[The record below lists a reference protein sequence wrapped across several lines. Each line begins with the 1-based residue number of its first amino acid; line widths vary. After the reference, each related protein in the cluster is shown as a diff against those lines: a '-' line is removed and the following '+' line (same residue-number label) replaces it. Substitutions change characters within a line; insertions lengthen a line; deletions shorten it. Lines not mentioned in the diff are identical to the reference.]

1 MNGNNKKAL
10 IFIAVS
16 LGLLLASIPLSLSL
30 GARDIPISDLIATL
44 RGNEVNALYAP
55 ILSKR
60 LIRTVLGLLA
70 GCALGTAGC
79 VMQSITRNPIAD
91 PSILGVNS
99 GAALF
104 VVSGI
109 AFLGVNAPIQ
119 YIALALAGAAAV
131 SLLVFGIASLTGG
144 GSAGLGGA
152 NPIRL
157 ALAGAAVST
166 ACASLIST
174 VMLPRT
180 NVTQEFRFWQVGS
193 ISGGSWDSIM
203 TVLPLLIIGMALSVL
218 LTPALNA
225 LALGD
230 DVATGL
236 GVNVPRTRAL
246 GALAGVLLCGA
257 VTAITGPIGF
267 VGLMVPHLVRIFC
280 GADLR
285 IQIPASAISGALLLI
300 LADIIGRVT
309 GRPGELEVGIV
320 TAFLGAPVFISVV
333 RKAKVGKL

>member
-1 MNGNNKKAL
+1 MFILISFAL
-10 IFIAVS
+10 LVI
-16 LGLLLASIPLSLSL
+16 SIPLSLSA
-30 GARDIPISDLIATL
+30 GARDIPLSDLMATL
-44 RGNEVNALYAP
+44 SGETVNSLYAP
-55 ILSKR
+55 ILTKR
-60 LIRTVLGLLA
+60 VIRTVLGLIA

-109 AFLGVNAPIQ
+109 AFFGAKTASQ
-119 YIALALAGAAAV
+119 YIALALAGAGII
-131 SLLVFGIASLTGG
+131 SMLVFGIASFVPGKG
-144 GSAGLGGA
+144 AVSYNNA

-166 ACASLIST
+166 ACSSLISA

-193 ISGGSWDSIM
+193 ISGGTWNNIL
-203 TVLPLLIIGMALSVL
+203 TVLPLLVVGILLAIL
-218 LTPALNA
+218 LTPSLNA

-230 DVATGL
+230 DIATGL
-236 GVNVPRTRAL
+236 GVNVTRTRAL
-246 GALAGVLLCGA
+246 GALSGVLLCGA
-257 VTAITGPIGF
+257 ITALTGPIGF

-285 IQIPASAISGALLLI
+285 VQIPVSAMDGALLLI
-300 LADIIGRVT
+300 LADVLGRYI

-320 TAFLGAPVFISVV
+320 TAFFGAPVFILVV

>member
-1 MNGNNKKAL
+1 MKHTKAWL
-10 IFIAVS
+10 FIGISFA
-16 LGLLLASIPLSLSL
+16 LLVIAIPLSLSV

-44 RGNEVNALYAP
+44 RGESDNALYAP
-55 ILSKR
+55 ILTKR
-60 LIRTVLGLLA
+60 VIRTVLGLIA
-70 GCALGTAGC
+70 GCTLGTAGC

-109 AFLGVNAPIQ
+109 AFLGVKTPGQ
-119 YIALALAGAAAV
+119 YIALALAGAGII
-131 SLLVFGIASLTGG
+131 SILVFGIASFVPGKG
-144 GSAGLGGA
+144 AVSYNSA

-180 NVTQEFRFWQVGS
+180 NVTQEFRFWQAGS
-193 ISGGSWDSIM
+193 ISGGTWENILA
-203 TVLPLLIIGMALSVL
+203 VLPLLIAGLTLAIL

-230 DVATGL
+230 DIATGL
-236 GVNVPRTRAL
+236 GVNVTRTRAL

-257 VTAITGPIGF
+257 ITALTGPIGF

-280 GADLR
+280 GADLK
-285 IQIPASAISGALLLI
+285 IQIPVSAMDGALLLI
-300 LADIIGRVT
+300 LADVLGRYI

-320 TAFLGAPVFISVV
+320 TAFIGAPVFIMVV

>member
-1 MNGNNKKAL
+1 MKHTKAWL
-10 IFIAVS
+10 FIGISFA
-16 LGLLLASIPLSLSL
+16 LLVIAIPRSLSV

-44 RGNEVNALYAP
+44 RGESDNALYAP
-55 ILSKR
+55 ILTKR
-60 LIRTVLGLLA
+60 VIRTVLGLIA

-109 AFLGVNAPIQ
+109 AFLGVKTPGQ
-119 YIALALAGAAAV
+119 YIALALAGAGII
-131 SLLVFGIASLTGG
+131 SILVFGIASFVPGKG
-144 GSAGLGGA
+144 AVSYNSA

-180 NVTQEFRFWQVGS
+180 NVTQEFRFWQAGS
-193 ISGGSWDSIM
+193 ISGGTWENILA
-203 TVLPLLIIGMALSVL
+203 VLPLLIAGLTLAIL

-230 DVATGL
+230 DIATGL
-236 GVNVPRTRAL
+236 GVNVTRTRAL

-257 VTAITGPIGF
+257 ITALTGPIGF

-280 GADLR
+280 GADLK
-285 IQIPASAISGALLLI
+285 IQIPVSAMDGALLLI
-300 LADIIGRVT
+300 LADVLGRYI

-320 TAFLGAPVFISVV
+320 TAFIGAPVFIMVV

>member
-1 MNGNNKKAL
+1 MKQKKVRLFILISFAL
-10 IFIAVS
+10 LVI
-16 LGLLLASIPLSLSL
+16 SIPLSLSA
-30 GARDIPISDLIATL
+30 GARDIPLSDLMATL
-44 RGNEVNALYAP
+44 SGETVNSLYAP
-55 ILSKR
+55 ILTKR
-60 LIRTVLGLLA
+60 VIRTVLGLIA

-109 AFLGVNAPIQ
+109 AFFGAKTASQ
-119 YIALALAGAAAV
+119 YIALALAGAGII
-131 SLLVFGIASLTGG
+131 SMLVFGIASFVPGKG
-144 GSAGLGGA
+144 AVSYNNA

-166 ACASLIST
+166 ACSSLISA

-193 ISGGSWDSIM
+193 ISGGTWNNIL
-203 TVLPLLIIGMALSVL
+203 TVLPLMVVGILLAIL
-218 LTPALNA
+218 LTPSLNA

-230 DVATGL
+230 DIATGL
-236 GVNVPRTRAL
+236 GVNVTRTRAL
-246 GALAGVLLCGA
+246 GALSGVLLCGA
-257 VTAITGPIGF
+257 ITALTGPIGF

-285 IQIPASAISGALLLI
+285 VQIPVSAMDGALLLI
-300 LADIIGRVT
+300 LADVLGRYI

-320 TAFLGAPVFISVV
+320 TAFLGAPVFILVV

>member
-1 MNGNNKKAL
+1 
-10 IFIAVS
+10 V
-16 LGLLLASIPLSLSL
+16 
-30 GARDIPISDLIATL
+30 
-44 RGNEVNALYAP
+44 
-55 ILSKR
+55 
-60 LIRTVLGLLA
+60 
-70 GCALGTAGC
+70 
-79 VMQSITRNPIAD
+79 
-91 PSILGVNS
+91 
-99 GAALF
+99 LF

-109 AFLGVNAPIQ
+109 AFLGVKTPGQ
-119 YIALALAGAAAV
+119 YIALALAGAGII
-131 SLLVFGIASLTGG
+131 SILVFGIASFVPGKG
-144 GSAGLGGA
+144 AVSYNSA

-180 NVTQEFRFWQVGS
+180 NVTQEFRFWQAGS
-193 ISGGSWDSIM
+193 ISGGTWENILA
-203 TVLPLLIIGMALSVL
+203 VLPLLIAGLTLAIL

-230 DVATGL
+230 DIATGL
-236 GVNVPRTRAL
+236 GVNVTRTRAL

-257 VTAITGPIGF
+257 ITALTGPIGF

-280 GADLR
+280 GADLK
-285 IQIPASAISGALLLI
+285 IQIPVSAMDGALLLI
-300 LADIIGRVT
+300 LADVLGRYI

-320 TAFLGAPVFISVV
+320 TAFIGAPVFIMVV

>member
-1 MNGNNKKAL
+1 MKQKKVRLFILISFAL
-10 IFIAVS
+10 LVI
-16 LGLLLASIPLSLSL
+16 SIPLSLSA
-30 GARDIPISDLIATL
+30 GARDIPLSDLMATL
-44 RGNEVNALYAP
+44 SGETVNSLYAP
-55 ILSKR
+55 ILTKR
-60 LIRTVLGLLA
+60 VIRTVLGLIA

-109 AFLGVNAPIQ
+109 AFFGAKTASQ
-119 YIALALAGAAAV
+119 YIALALAGAGII
-131 SLLVFGIASLTGG
+131 SMLVFGIASFVPGKG
-144 GSAGLGGA
+144 AVSYNNA

-166 ACASLIST
+166 ACSSLISA

-193 ISGGSWDSIM
+193 ISGGTWNNIL
-203 TVLPLLIIGMALSVL
+203 TVLPLLVVGILLAIL
-218 LTPALNA
+218 LTPSLNA

-230 DVATGL
+230 DIATGL
-236 GVNVPRTRAL
+236 GVNVTRTRAL
-246 GALAGVLLCGA
+246 GALSGVLLCGA
-257 VTAITGPIGF
+257 ITALTGPIGF

-285 IQIPASAISGALLLI
+285 VQIPVSAMDGALLLI
-300 LADIIGRVT
+300 LADVLGRYIGK
-309 GRPGELEVGIV
+309 PGELEVGIV
-320 TAFLGAPVFISVV
+320 TAFLGAPVFILVV

>member
-1 MNGNNKKAL
+1 MKQKKVRLFILISFAL
-10 IFIAVS
+10 LVI
-16 LGLLLASIPLSLSL
+16 SIPLSLSA
-30 GARDIPISDLIATL
+30 GARDIPLSDLMATL
-44 RGNEVNALYAP
+44 SGETVNSLYAP
-55 ILSKR
+55 ILTKR
-60 LIRTVLGLLA
+60 VIRTVLGLIA
-70 GCALGTAGC
+70 GGALGTAGC

-109 AFLGVNAPIQ
+109 AFFGAKTASQ
-119 YIALALAGAAAV
+119 YIALALAGAGII
-131 SLLVFGIASLTGG
+131 SMLVFGIASFVPGKG
-144 GSAGLGGA
+144 AVSYNNA

-166 ACASLIST
+166 ACSSLISA

-193 ISGGSWDSIM
+193 ISGGTWNNIL
-203 TVLPLLIIGMALSVL
+203 TVLPLLVVGILLAIL
-218 LTPALNA
+218 LTPSLNA

-230 DVATGL
+230 DIATGL
-236 GVNVPRTRAL
+236 GVNVTRTRAL
-246 GALAGVLLCGA
+246 GALSGVLLCGA
-257 VTAITGPIGF
+257 ITALTGPIGF

-285 IQIPASAISGALLLI
+285 VQIPVSAMDGALLLI
-300 LADIIGRVT
+300 LADVLGRYI

-320 TAFLGAPVFISVV
+320 TAFLGAPVFILVV

>member
-1 MNGNNKKAL
+1 MKQKKVRLFILISFAL
-10 IFIAVS
+10 LVI
-16 LGLLLASIPLSLSL
+16 SIPLSLSA
-30 GARDIPISDLIATL
+30 GARDIPLSDLMATL
-44 RGNEVNALYAP
+44 SGETVNSLYAP
-55 ILSKR
+55 ILTKR
-60 LIRTVLGLLA
+60 VIRTVLGLIA

-109 AFLGVNAPIQ
+109 AFFGAKTASQ
-119 YIALALAGAAAV
+119 YIALALAGAGII
-131 SLLVFGIASLTGG
+131 SRRVFGIASFVPGKG
-144 GSAGLGGA
+144 AVSYNNA

-166 ACASLIST
+166 ACSSLISA

-193 ISGGSWDSIM
+193 ISGGTWNNIL
-203 TVLPLLIIGMALSVL
+203 TVLPLLVVGILLAIL
-218 LTPALNA
+218 LTPSLNA

-230 DVATGL
+230 DIATGL
-236 GVNVPRTRAL
+236 GVNVTRTRAL
-246 GALAGVLLCGA
+246 GALSGVLLCGA
-257 VTAITGPIGF
+257 ITALTGPIGF

-285 IQIPASAISGALLLI
+285 VQIPVSAMDGALLLI
-300 LADIIGRVT
+300 LADVLGRYI

-320 TAFLGAPVFISVV
+320 TAFLGAPVFILVV

>member
-1 MNGNNKKAL
+1 MFILISFAL
-10 IFIAVS
+10 LVI
-16 LGLLLASIPLSLSL
+16 SIPLSLSA
-30 GARDIPISDLIATL
+30 GARDIPLSDLMATL
-44 RGNEVNALYAP
+44 SGETVNSLYAP
-55 ILSKR
+55 ILTKR
-60 LIRTVLGLLA
+60 VIRTVLGLIA

-109 AFLGVNAPIQ
+109 AFFGAKTASQ
-119 YIALALAGAAAV
+119 YIALALAGAGII
-131 SLLVFGIASLTGG
+131 SMLVFGIASFVPGKG
-144 GSAGLGGA
+144 AVSYNNA

-166 ACASLIST
+166 ACSSLISA

-193 ISGGSWDSIM
+193 ISGGTWNNIL
-203 TVLPLLIIGMALSVL
+203 TVLPLLVVGILLAIL
-218 LTPALNA
+218 LTPSLNA

-230 DVATGL
+230 DIATGL
-236 GVNVPRTRAL
+236 GVNVTRTRAL
-246 GALAGVLLCGA
+246 GALSGVLLCGA
-257 VTAITGPIGF
+257 ITALTGPIGF

-285 IQIPASAISGALLLI
+285 VQIPVSAMDGALLLI
-300 LADIIGRVT
+300 LADVLGRYI

-320 TAFLGAPVFISVV
+320 TAFLGAPVFILVV

>member
-1 MNGNNKKAL
+1 MKHTKAWL
-10 IFIAVS
+10 FIGISFA
-16 LGLLLASIPLSLSL
+16 LLVIAIPLSLSV

-44 RGNEVNALYAP
+44 RGESDNALYAP
-55 ILSKR
+55 ILTKR
-60 LIRTVLGLLA
+60 VIRTVLGLIA

-109 AFLGVNAPIQ
+109 AFLGVKTPGQ
-119 YIALALAGAAAV
+119 YIALALAGAGII
-131 SLLVFGIASLTGG
+131 SILVFGIASFVPGKG
-144 GSAGLGGA
+144 AVSYNSA

-193 ISGGSWDSIM
+193 ISGGTWENILA
-203 TVLPLLIIGMALSVL
+203 VLPLLIAGLTLAIL

-230 DVATGL
+230 DIATGL
-236 GVNVPRTRAL
+236 GVNVTRTRAL
-246 GALAGVLLCGA
+246 SALAGVLLCGA
-257 VTAITGPIGF
+257 ITALTGPIGF

-280 GADLR
+280 GADLK
-285 IQIPASAISGALLLI
+285 IQIPVSAMDGALLLI
-300 LADIIGRVT
+300 LADVLGRYI

-320 TAFLGAPVFISVV
+320 TAFIGAPVFIMVV

>member
-1 MNGNNKKAL
+1 MKQKKVRLFILISFAL
-10 IFIAVS
+10 LVI
-16 LGLLLASIPLSLSL
+16 SIPLSLSA
-30 GARDIPISDLIATL
+30 GARDIPLSDLMATL
-44 RGNEVNALYAP
+44 SGETVNSLYAP
-55 ILSKR
+55 ILTKR
-60 LIRTVLGLLA
+60 VIRTVLGLIA

-109 AFLGVNAPIQ
+109 AFFGAKTASQ
-119 YIALALAGAAAV
+119 YIALALAGAGII
-131 SLLVFGIASLTGG
+131 SMLVFGIASFVPGKG
-144 GSAGLGGA
+144 AVSYNNA

-166 ACASLIST
+166 ACSSLISA

-193 ISGGSWDSIM
+193 ISGGTWNNIL
-203 TVLPLLIIGMALSVL
+203 TLLPLLVVGILLAIL
-218 LTPALNA
+218 LTPSLNA

-230 DVATGL
+230 DIATGL
-236 GVNVPRTRAL
+236 GVNVTRTRAL
-246 GALAGVLLCGA
+246 GALSGVLLCGA
-257 VTAITGPIGF
+257 ITALTGPIGF

-285 IQIPASAISGALLLI
+285 VQIPVSAMDGALLLI
-300 LADIIGRVT
+300 LADVLGRYI

-320 TAFLGAPVFISVV
+320 TAFLGAPVFILVV

>member
-1 MNGNNKKAL
+1 MKQKKVRLFILISFAL
-10 IFIAVS
+10 LVI
-16 LGLLLASIPLSLSL
+16 SIPLSLSA
-30 GARDIPISDLIATL
+30 GARDIPLSDLMATL
-44 RGNEVNALYAP
+44 SGETVNSLYAP
-55 ILSKR
+55 ILTKR
-60 LIRTVLGLLA
+60 VIRTVLGLIA

-109 AFLGVNAPIQ
+109 AFFGAKTASQ
-119 YIALALAGAAAV
+119 YIALALAGAGII
-131 SLLVFGIASLTGG
+131 SMLVFGIASFVPGKG
-144 GSAGLGGA
+144 AVSYNNA

-166 ACASLIST
+166 ACSSLISA

-193 ISGGSWDSIM
+193 ISGGTWNNIL
-203 TVLPLLIIGMALSVL
+203 TVLPLLVVGILLAIL
-218 LTPALNA
+218 LTPSLNA

-230 DVATGL
+230 DIATGL
-236 GVNVPRTRAL
+236 GVNVTRTRAL
-246 GALAGVLLCGA
+246 GALSGVLLCGA
-257 VTAITGPIGF
+257 ITALTGPIGF

-285 IQIPASAISGALLLI
+285 VQIPVSAMDGALLLI
-300 LADIIGRVT
+300 LADVLGRYI

-320 TAFLGAPVFISVV
+320 TAFLGAPVFILVV

>member
-1 MNGNNKKAL
+1 MKHTKAWL
-10 IFIAVS
+10 FIGISFA
-16 LGLLLASIPLSLSL
+16 LLVIAIPLSLSV

-44 RGNEVNALYAP
+44 RGESDNALYAP
-55 ILSKR
+55 ILTKR
-60 LIRTVLGLLA
+60 VIRTVLGLIA

-109 AFLGVNAPIQ
+109 AFLGVKTPGQ
-119 YIALALAGAAAV
+119 YIALALAGAGII
-131 SLLVFGIASLTGG
+131 SILVFGIASFVPGKG
-144 GSAGLGGA
+144 AVSYNSA

-193 ISGGSWDSIM
+193 ISGGTWENILA
-203 TVLPLLIIGMALSVL
+203 VLPLLIAGLTLAIL

-230 DVATGL
+230 DIATGL
-236 GVNVPRTRAL
+236 GVNVTRTRAL

-257 VTAITGPIGF
+257 ITALTGPIGF

-280 GADLR
+280 GADLK
-285 IQIPASAISGALLLI
+285 IQIPVSAMDGALLLI
-300 LADIIGRVT
+300 LADVLGRYI

-320 TAFLGAPVFISVV
+320 TAFIGAPVFIMVV

>member
-1 MNGNNKKAL
+1 MKHTKAWL
-10 IFIAVS
+10 FIGISFA
-16 LGLLLASIPLSLSL
+16 LLVIAIPLSLSV

-44 RGNEVNALYAP
+44 RGESDNALYAP
-55 ILSKR
+55 ILTKR
-60 LIRTVLGLLA
+60 VIRTVLGLIA

-109 AFLGVNAPIQ
+109 AFLGVKTPGQ
-119 YIALALAGAAAV
+119 YIALALAGAGII
-131 SLLVFGIASLTGG
+131 SILVFGIASFVPGKG
-144 GSAGLGGA
+144 AVSYNSA

-157 ALAGAAVST
+157 ALAGAAVNT

-193 ISGGSWDSIM
+193 ISGGTWENILA
-203 TVLPLLIIGMALSVL
+203 VLPLLIAGLTLAIL

-230 DVATGL
+230 DIATGL
-236 GVNVPRTRAL
+236 GVNVTRTRAL

-257 VTAITGPIGF
+257 ITALTGPIGF

-280 GADLR
+280 GADLK
-285 IQIPASAISGALLLI
+285 IQIPVSAMDGALLLI
-300 LADIIGRVT
+300 LADVLGRYI

-320 TAFLGAPVFISVV
+320 TAFIGAPVFIMVV

>member
-1 MNGNNKKAL
+1 MKQKKVRLFILISFAL
-10 IFIAVS
+10 LVI
-16 LGLLLASIPLSLSL
+16 SIPLSLSA
-30 GARDIPISDLIATL
+30 GARDIPLSDLMATL
-44 RGNEVNALYAP
+44 SGETVNSLYAP
-55 ILSKR
+55 ILTKR
-60 LIRTVLGLLA
+60 VIRTVLGLIA

-109 AFLGVNAPIQ
+109 AFFGAKTASQ
-119 YIALALAGAAAV
+119 YIALALAGAGII
-131 SLLVFGIASLTGG
+131 SMLVFGIASFVPGKG
-144 GSAGLGGA
+144 AVSYNNA

-166 ACASLIST
+166 ACSSLISA

-193 ISGGSWDSIM
+193 ISGGTWNNIL
-203 TVLPLLIIGMALSVL
+203 TVLPLLVVGILLAIL
-218 LTPALNA
+218 LTPSLNA
-225 LALGD
+225 LSLGD
-230 DVATGL
+230 DIATGL
-236 GVNVPRTRAL
+236 GVNVTRTRAL
-246 GALAGVLLCGA
+246 GALSGVLLCGA
-257 VTAITGPIGF
+257 ITALTGPIGF

-285 IQIPASAISGALLLI
+285 VQIPVSAMDGALLLI
-300 LADIIGRVT
+300 LADVLGRYI

-320 TAFLGAPVFISVV
+320 TAFLGAPVFILVV

>member
-1 MNGNNKKAL
+1 MKQKKAWL
-10 IFIAVS
+10 FIAIS
-16 LGLLLASIPLSLSL
+16 FALLVISIPLSLCV

-44 RGNEVNALYAP
+44 RGESVNALYAP
-55 ILSKR
+55 ILTKR
-60 LIRTVLGLLA
+60 VIRTVLGLIA
-70 GCALGTAGC
+70 GLALGTAGC

-109 AFLGVNAPIQ
+109 AFLGARSPGQ
-119 YIALALAGAAAV
+119 YIALALAGAGIISV
-131 SLLVFGIASLTGG
+131 LVFGIASFVPGKG
-144 GSAGLGGA
+144 AVSYNNA

-166 ACASLIST
+166 ACSSLIST

-193 ISGGSWDSIM
+193 ISGGTWNNIL
-203 TVLPLLIIGMALSVL
+203 TVLPLLVVGMLLAIV
-218 LTPALNA
+218 LTPSLNA

-230 DVATGL
+230 DIATGL
-236 GVNVPRTRAL
+236 GVNVTRTRAL
-246 GALAGVLLCGA
+246 GALSGVLLCGA
-257 VTAITGPIGF
+257 ITALTGPIGF

-285 IQIPASAISGALLLI
+285 IQIPVSAMDGALLLI
-300 LADIIGRVT
+300 LADVLGRYI

-320 TAFLGAPVFISVV
+320 TAFLGAPVFILVV

>member
-1 MNGNNKKAL
+1 MKHKKAWL
-10 IFIAVS
+10 FIAISFAMLVVS
-16 LGLLLASIPLSLSL
+16 LVLSLSV

-44 RGNEVNALYAP
+44 RGESVNALYAP
-55 ILSKR
+55 ILTKR
-60 LIRTVLGLLA
+60 IIRTVLGLLA
-70 GCALGTAGC
+70 GLALGTAGC

-109 AFLGVNAPIQ
+109 AFFGAKTPGQ
-119 YIALALAGAAAV
+119 YIALALAGAGIISV
-131 SLLVFGIASLTGG
+131 LVFGIASFVPGKG
-144 GSAGLGGA
+144 AVSYNNA

-166 ACASLIST
+166 ACSSLIST

-193 ISGGSWDSIM
+193 ISGGTWNNIL
-203 TVLPLLIIGMALSVL
+203 TVLPLLVVGMVLAIL
-218 LTPALNA
+218 LTPSLNA

-230 DVATGL
+230 DIATGL
-236 GVNVPRTRAL
+236 GVNVTRTRAL
-246 GALAGVLLCGA
+246 GALSGVLLCGA
-257 VTAITGPIGF
+257 ITALTGPIGF

-280 GADLR
+280 GVDLR
-285 IQIPASAISGALLLI
+285 VQIPVSAMDGALLLI
-300 LADIIGRVT
+300 LADVLGRYI

-320 TAFLGAPVFISVV
+320 TAFLGAPVFILVV

>member
-1 MNGNNKKAL
+1 MFILISFAL
-10 IFIAVS
+10 LVI
-16 LGLLLASIPLSLSL
+16 SIPLSLSA
-30 GARDIPISDLIATL
+30 GARDIPLSDLMATL
-44 RGNEVNALYAP
+44 SGETVNSLYAP
-55 ILSKR
+55 ILTKR
-60 LIRTVLGLLA
+60 VIRTVLGLIA

-109 AFLGVNAPIQ
+109 AFFGAKTASQ
-119 YIALALAGAAAV
+119 YIALALAGAGII
-131 SLLVFGIASLTGG
+131 SMLVFGIASFVPGKG
-144 GSAGLGGA
+144 AVSYNNA

-166 ACASLIST
+166 ACSSLISA

-193 ISGGSWDSIM
+193 ISGGTWNNIL
-203 TVLPLLIIGMALSVL
+203 TVLPLLVVGILLAIL
-218 LTPALNA
+218 LTPSLNA
-225 LALGD
+225 LSLGD
-230 DVATGL
+230 DIATGL
-236 GVNVPRTRAL
+236 GVNVTRTRAL
-246 GALAGVLLCGA
+246 GALSGVLLCGA
-257 VTAITGPIGF
+257 ITALTGPIGF

-285 IQIPASAISGALLLI
+285 VQIPVSAMDGALLLI
-300 LADIIGRVT
+300 LADVLGRYI

-320 TAFLGAPVFISVV
+320 TAFLGAPVFILVV

>member
-1 MNGNNKKAL
+1 MFILISFAL
-10 IFIAVS
+10 LVI
-16 LGLLLASIPLSLSL
+16 SIPLSLSA
-30 GARDIPISDLIATL
+30 GARDIPLSDLMATL
-44 RGNEVNALYAP
+44 SGETVNSLYAP
-55 ILSKR
+55 ILTKR
-60 LIRTVLGLLA
+60 VIRTVLGLIA

-109 AFLGVNAPIQ
+109 AFFGAKTASQ
-119 YIALALAGAAAV
+119 YIALALAGAGII
-131 SLLVFGIASLTGG
+131 SMLVFGIASFVPGKG
-144 GSAGLGGA
+144 AVSYNNA

-166 ACASLIST
+166 ACSSLLSA

-193 ISGGSWDSIM
+193 ISGGTWNNIL
-203 TVLPLLIIGMALSVL
+203 TVLPLLVVGILLAIL
-218 LTPALNA
+218 LTPSLNA

-230 DVATGL
+230 DIATGL
-236 GVNVPRTRAL
+236 GVNVTRTRAL
-246 GALAGVLLCGA
+246 GALSGVLLCGA
-257 VTAITGPIGF
+257 ITALTGPIGF

-285 IQIPASAISGALLLI
+285 VQIPVSAMDGALLLI
-300 LADIIGRVT
+300 LADVLGRYI

-320 TAFLGAPVFISVV
+320 TAFLGAPVFILVV

>member
-1 MNGNNKKAL
+1 MFILISFAL
-10 IFIAVS
+10 LVI
-16 LGLLLASIPLSLSL
+16 SIPLSLSA
-30 GARDIPISDLIATL
+30 GARDIPLSDLMATL
-44 RGNEVNALYAP
+44 SGETVNSLYAP
-55 ILSKR
+55 ILTKR
-60 LIRTVLGLLA
+60 VIRTVLGLIA

-109 AFLGVNAPIQ
+109 AFFGAKTASQ
-119 YIALALAGAAAV
+119 YIALALAGAGII
-131 SLLVFGIASLTGG
+131 SMLVFGIASFVPGK
-144 GSAGLGGA
+144 GA
-152 NPIRL
+152 VSYNNVTPIRL

-166 ACASLIST
+166 ACSSLISA

-193 ISGGSWDSIM
+193 ISGGTWNNIL
-203 TVLPLLIIGMALSVL
+203 TVLPLLVVGILLAIL
-218 LTPALNA
+218 LTPSLNA

-230 DVATGL
+230 DIATGL
-236 GVNVPRTRAL
+236 GVNVTRTRAL
-246 GALAGVLLCGA
+246 GALSGVLLCGA
-257 VTAITGPIGF
+257 ITALTGPIGF

-285 IQIPASAISGALLLI
+285 VQIPVSAMDGALLLI
-300 LADIIGRVT
+300 LADVLGRYI

-320 TAFLGAPVFISVV
+320 TAFLGAPVFILVV

>member
-1 MNGNNKKAL
+1 MKQKKAWL
-10 IFIAVS
+10 FITISFA
-16 LGLLLASIPLSLSL
+16 LLVISIPLSLCV

-44 RGNEVNALYAP
+44 RGESVNALYAP
-55 ILSKR
+55 ILTKR
-60 LIRTVLGLLA
+60 VIRTVLGLIA
-70 GCALGTAGC
+70 GLALGTAGC

-109 AFLGVNAPIQ
+109 AFLGARSPGQ
-119 YIALALAGAAAV
+119 YIALALAGARIISV
-131 SLLVFGIASLTGG
+131 LVFGIASFVPGKG
-144 GSAGLGGA
+144 AVSYNNA

-166 ACASLIST
+166 ACSSLIST

-193 ISGGSWDSIM
+193 ISGGTWNNIL
-203 TVLPLLIIGMALSVL
+203 TVLPLLVVGMLLAIV
-218 LTPALNA
+218 LTPSLNA

-230 DVATGL
+230 DIATGL
-236 GVNVPRTRAL
+236 GVNVTRTRAL
-246 GALAGVLLCGA
+246 GALSGVLLCGA
-257 VTAITGPIGF
+257 ITALTGPIGF

-285 IQIPASAISGALLLI
+285 IQIPVSAMDGALLLI
-300 LADIIGRVT
+300 LADVLGRYI

-320 TAFLGAPVFISVV
+320 TAFLGAPVFILVV

>member
-1 MNGNNKKAL
+1 MKQKKVRLFILISFAL
-10 IFIAVS
+10 LVI
-16 LGLLLASIPLSLSL
+16 SIPLSLSV
-30 GARDIPISDLIATL
+30 GARDIPLSDLMATL
-44 RGNEVNALYAP
+44 SGETVNSLYAP
-55 ILSKR
+55 ILTKR
-60 LIRTVLGLLA
+60 VIRTVLGLIA

-109 AFLGVNAPIQ
+109 AFFGAKTAGQ
-119 YIALALAGAAAV
+119 YIALALAGAGII
-131 SLLVFGIASLTGG
+131 SMLVFGIASFVPGKG
-144 GSAGLGGA
+144 AVSYNNA

-166 ACASLIST
+166 ACSSLISA

-193 ISGGSWDSIM
+193 ISGGTWNNIL
-203 TVLPLLIIGMALSVL
+203 TVLPLLVVGMLLAIL
-218 LTPALNA
+218 LTPSLNA

-230 DVATGL
+230 DIATGL
-236 GVNVPRTRAL
+236 GVNVTRTRAL
-246 GALAGVLLCGA
+246 GALSGVLLCGA
-257 VTAITGPIGF
+257 ITALTGPIGF

-285 IQIPASAISGALLLI
+285 VQIPVSAMDGALLLI
-300 LADIIGRVT
+300 LADVLGRYI

-320 TAFLGAPVFISVV
+320 TAFLGAPVFILVV

>member
-1 MNGNNKKAL
+1 MKQKKVRLFILISFAL
-10 IFIAVS
+10 LVI
-16 LGLLLASIPLSLSL
+16 SIPLSLSA
-30 GARDIPISDLIATL
+30 GARDIPLSDLMATL
-44 RGNEVNALYAP
+44 SGETVNSLYAP
-55 ILSKR
+55 ILTKR
-60 LIRTVLGLLA
+60 VIRTVLGLIA

-109 AFLGVNAPIQ
+109 AFFGAKTASQ
-119 YIALALAGAAAV
+119 YIALALAGAGII
-131 SLLVFGIASLTGG
+131 SMLVFGIASFVPGKG
-144 GSAGLGGA
+144 AVSYNNA

-166 ACASLIST
+166 ACSSLISA

-193 ISGGSWDSIM
+193 ISGGTWNNIL
-203 TVLPLLIIGMALSVL
+203 TVLPLLVVGILLAIL
-218 LTPALNA
+218 LTPSLNA
-225 LALGD
+225 LALG
-230 DVATGL
+230 
-236 GVNVPRTRAL
+236 VNVTRTRAL
-246 GALAGVLLCGA
+246 GALSGVLLCGA
-257 VTAITGPIGF
+257 ITALTGPIGF

-285 IQIPASAISGALLLI
+285 VQIPVSAMDGALLLI
-300 LADIIGRVT
+300 LADALGRYI

-320 TAFLGAPVFISVV
+320 TAFLGAPVFILVV

>member
-1 MNGNNKKAL
+1 MKQKKVWLFILISFAL
-10 IFIAVS
+10 LVI
-16 LGLLLASIPLSLSL
+16 SIPLSLSV
-30 GARDIPISDLIATL
+30 GARDIPLSDLMATL
-44 RGNEVNALYAP
+44 SGETVNSLYAP
-55 ILSKR
+55 ILTKR
-60 LIRTVLGLLA
+60 VIRTVLGLIA

-109 AFLGVNAPIQ
+109 AFFGAKTAGQ
-119 YIALALAGAAAV
+119 YIALALAGAGII
-131 SLLVFGIASLTGG
+131 SMLVFGIASFVPGKG
-144 GSAGLGGA
+144 AVSYNNA

-166 ACASLIST
+166 ACSSLISA

-193 ISGGSWDSIM
+193 ISGGTWNNIL
-203 TVLPLLIIGMALSVL
+203 TVLPLLVVGMLLAIL
-218 LTPALNA
+218 LTPSLNA

-230 DVATGL
+230 DIATGL
-236 GVNVPRTRAL
+236 GVNVTRTRAL
-246 GALAGVLLCGA
+246 GALSGVLLCGA
-257 VTAITGPIGF
+257 ITALTGPIGF

-285 IQIPASAISGALLLI
+285 VQIPVSAMDGALLLI
-300 LADIIGRVT
+300 LADVLGRYI

-320 TAFLGAPVFISVV
+320 TAFLGAPVFILVV

>member
-1 MNGNNKKAL
+1 MKHTKAWL
-10 IFIAVS
+10 FIGISFA
-16 LGLLLASIPLSLSL
+16 LLVIAIPLSLSV

-44 RGNEVNALYAP
+44 RGESDNALYAP
-55 ILSKR
+55 ILTKR
-60 LIRTVLGLLA
+60 VIRTVLGLIA
-70 GCALGTAGC
+70 GCTLGTAGC

-109 AFLGVNAPIQ
+109 AFLGVKTPGQ
-119 YIALALAGAAAV
+119 YIALALAGAGII
-131 SLLVFGIASLTGG
+131 SILVFGIASFVPGKG
-144 GSAGLGGA
+144 AVSYNSA

-193 ISGGSWDSIM
+193 ISGGTWENILA
-203 TVLPLLIIGMALSVL
+203 VLPLLIAGLTLAIL

-230 DVATGL
+230 DIATGL
-236 GVNVPRTRAL
+236 GVNVTRTRAL
-246 GALAGVLLCGA
+246 SALAGVLLCGA
-257 VTAITGPIGF
+257 TTALTGPIGF

-280 GADLR
+280 GADLK
-285 IQIPASAISGALLLI
+285 IQIPVSAMDGALLLI
-300 LADIIGRVT
+300 LADVLGRYI

-320 TAFLGAPVFISVV
+320 TAFIGAPVFIMVV

>member
-1 MNGNNKKAL
+1 MFILISFAL
-10 IFIAVS
+10 LVI
-16 LGLLLASIPLSLSL
+16 SIPLSLSA
-30 GARDIPISDLIATL
+30 GARDIPLSDLMATL
-44 RGNEVNALYAP
+44 SGETVNSLYAP
-55 ILSKR
+55 ILTKR
-60 LIRTVLGLLA
+60 VIRTVLGLIA

-109 AFLGVNAPIQ
+109 AFFGAKTADQ
-119 YIALALAGAAAV
+119 YIALALAGAGII
-131 SLLVFGIASLTGG
+131 SMLVFGIASFVPGKG
-144 GSAGLGGA
+144 AVSYNNA

-166 ACASLIST
+166 ACSSLISA

-193 ISGGSWDSIM
+193 ISGGTWNNIL
-203 TVLPLLIIGMALSVL
+203 TVLPLLVVGMLLAIL
-218 LTPALNA
+218 LTPSLNA

-230 DVATGL
+230 DIATGL
-236 GVNVPRTRAL
+236 GVNVTRTRAL
-246 GALAGVLLCGA
+246 GALSGVLLCGA
-257 VTAITGPIGF
+257 ITALTGPIGF

-285 IQIPASAISGALLLI
+285 VQIPVSAMDGALLLI
-300 LADIIGRVT
+300 LADVLGRYI

-320 TAFLGAPVFISVV
+320 TAFLGAPVFILVV

>member
-1 MNGNNKKAL
+1 MFILISFAL
-10 IFIAVS
+10 LVI
-16 LGLLLASIPLSLSL
+16 SIPLSLSA
-30 GARDIPISDLIATL
+30 GARDIPLSDLMATL
-44 RGNEVNALYAP
+44 SGETVNSLYAP
-55 ILSKR
+55 ILTKR
-60 LIRTVLGLLA
+60 VIRTVLGLIA

-109 AFLGVNAPIQ
+109 AFFGAKTASQ
-119 YIALALAGAAAV
+119 YIALALAGAGII
-131 SLLVFGIASLTGG
+131 SMLVFGIASFVPGK
-144 GSAGLGGA
+144 GA
-152 NPIRL
+152 VSYNNATPIRL

-166 ACASLIST
+166 ACSSLISA

-193 ISGGSWDSIM
+193 ISGGTWNNIL
-203 TVLPLLIIGMALSVL
+203 TVLPLLVVGILLAIL
-218 LTPALNA
+218 LTPSLNA

-230 DVATGL
+230 DIATGL
-236 GVNVPRTRAL
+236 GVNVTRTRAL
-246 GALAGVLLCGA
+246 GALSGVLLCGA
-257 VTAITGPIGF
+257 ITALTGPIGF

-285 IQIPASAISGALLLI
+285 VQIPVSAMDGALLLI
-300 LADIIGRVT
+300 LADVLGRYI

-320 TAFLGAPVFISVV
+320 TAFLGAPVFILVV